1 MGKKEKALKRVV
13 LDTNVLVSALLFR
26 GELSKVATL
35 WKAGKITPVI
45 SKETF
50 AEFRDVLF
58 YPKFKLTA
66 GEIKVIIE
74 EEVLP
79 YFEVIDNVEDVC
91 GVCEDPDD
99 DKFLACALAAGV
111 KLIVSGDSALCD
123 VKKYRSVKI
132 VSTGK
137 FLKLCVSSGKKTV

>member
-1 MGKKEKALKRVV
+1 MGKKEKTLKGVV

-26 GELSKVATL
+26 GEVSRIATL
-35 WKAGKITPVI
+35 WKAGVIIPVI

-50 AEFRDVLF
+50 AEFRDVLG
-58 YPKFKLTA
+58 YPKFKLT
-66 GEIKVIIE
+66 GREIKVIIE

-79 YFEVIDNVEDVC
+79 YFEVIDNVETVR

-111 KLIVSGDSALCD
+111 KLIVSGDNALCN
-123 VKKYRSVKI
+123 VKKYKSVKV
-132 VSTGK
+132 VSAREFIK
-137 FLKLCVSSGKKTV
+137 SHAQ

>member
-26 GELSKVATL
+26 GELSKISTL
-35 WKAGKITPVI
+35 WQKGEITPVI

-50 AEFRDVLF
+50 AEFRDVLR
-58 YPKFKLTA
+58 YSKFKLTA

-79 YFEVIDNVEDVC
+79 YFEVMDNVEDVC

-99 DKFLACALAAGV
+99 DKFLACAIAAGV
-111 KLIVSGDSALCD
+111 KLIVSGDSVLCD
-123 VKKYRSVKI
+123 VKRYRSVKVI
-132 VSTGK
+132 SASK
-137 FLKLCVSSGKKTV
+137 FIKSHASSGKKTV